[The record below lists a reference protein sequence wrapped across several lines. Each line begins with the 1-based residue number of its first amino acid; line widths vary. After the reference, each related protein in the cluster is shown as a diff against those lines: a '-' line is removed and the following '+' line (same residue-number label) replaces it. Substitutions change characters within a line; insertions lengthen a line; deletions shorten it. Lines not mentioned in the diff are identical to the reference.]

1 MGARRLQGCEVHFG
15 LWQALALSVKLGHPV
30 SLSSSSKHAKS
41 GSLET
46 STQRPDYLLCQDLL
60 QKGAL
65 DPISL
70 RLAILL
76 GSQLRDRFR
85 VIPVG
90 RHSPYSVVCYIE
102 DMYRVVVRPITS
114 GYRNDAMR
122 IDIGGVSICKVL
134 GGGSETAATG
144 L

>member
-1 MGARRLQGCEVHFG
+1 MGTRRLQGCEVHFG
-15 LWQALALSVKLGHPV
+15 LWRALALSVKLGHPV

-41 GSLET
+41 GSLEK
-46 STQRPDYLLCQDLL
+46 STQRPDYLLSQDLF

-70 RLAILL
+70 RLTILL
-76 GSQLRDRFR
+76 GSQLRDRFG
-85 VIPVG
+85 VVPVG

-134 GGGSETAATG
+134 GGGSDTAATG